1 MYSTIAQVTGA
12 VINIVLDPIM
22 IYGLLGCEA
31 LGVRGAA
38 YATVIGQTA
47 TAICA
52 LALHLIANREIKNG
66 IRYMKPSGTI
76 IKGIYA
82 IGFAAIISQAP
93 ILHFREFFKHW
104 TADLNR
110 LSYRFAD
117 SSFL

>member
-52 LALHLIANREIKNG
+52 LALHLIANREIKSRDILRIG
-66 IRYMKPSGTI
+66 SHFFMKRVWE
-76 IKGIYA
+76 KK
-82 IGFAAIISQAP
+82 IS
-93 ILHFREFFKHW
+93 L
-104 TADLNR
+104 
-110 LSYRFAD
+110 
-117 SSFL
+117 